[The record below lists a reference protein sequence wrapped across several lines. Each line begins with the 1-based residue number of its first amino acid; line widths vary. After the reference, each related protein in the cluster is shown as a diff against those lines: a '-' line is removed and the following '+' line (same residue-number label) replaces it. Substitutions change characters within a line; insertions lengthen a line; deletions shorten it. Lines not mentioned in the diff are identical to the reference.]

1 MLQFNKIAMFYIHQS
16 ACISPQQTFGV
27 PLFNELV
34 AYENNQLHA
43 IEPKYEG
50 IPPAQI
56 RRMGQALRMGVGSGL
71 SLLKNNI
78 VDGIIIGTANGGIED
93 SISFLNQIEEYEE
106 GRLTPTHF
114 VQSTFNA
121 IAGMLGLIIKN
132 KGYNATHVHRGLA
145 FENTVLD
152 AYMLLQENADTQYLI
167 GAVDEISVRNYHME
181 SIAGWY
187 KKELIKSSELL
198 EHIST
203 GMLPGEG
210 AAMFLV
216 NNKKQN
222 AAAKLLAVAQFHST
236 NSNET
241 FQTLK
246 SFLEQYKIE
255 LDSIDL
261 FVSGNNA
268 DARFQEC
275 YLTIENEFASK
286 PIVHFKKMFGDFQ
299 TVSALALW
307 LSVQLF
313 HTNKIP
319 DFMLSN
325 NANSSETKRILIYNN
340 YRGEQHSF
348 YVLERV

>member
-1 MLQFNKIAMFYIHQS
+1 MLKFYNQVMFYIHQS
-16 ACISPQQTFGV
+16 ACISPQNTFGE
-27 PLFNELV
+27 LLLNELV
-34 AYENNQLHA
+34 AYDNNQLHA

-93 SISFLNQIEEYEE
+93 SISFLNQIEEYQE

-121 IAGMLGLIIKN
+121 IAGMLGMLMKN

-145 FENTVLD
+145 FENTVID
-152 AYMLLQENADTQYLI
+152 AYMLLKENEEAQYLI

-187 KKELIKSSELL
+187 KKELIKSDELFQ
-198 EHIST
+198 HIST

-216 NNKKQN
+216 NNKKEN
-222 AAAKLLAVAQFHST
+222 ASAKLLAISQFYST
-236 NSNET
+236 NSNQILLE
-241 FQTLK
+241 LK
-246 SFLEQYKIE
+246 NFLDQNN
-255 LDSIDL
+255 IDL
-261 FVSGNNA
+261 ESVDLLLSGNNA
-268 DARFQEC
+268 DVRFQEF
-275 YLTIENEFASK
+275 YLSIENNFTSK

-299 TVSALALW
+299 TVSALAVW
-307 LSVQLF
+307 LSTQLF
-313 HTNKIP
+313 RTTEIP
-319 DFMLSN
+319 EFMLKNKVNSN
-325 NANSSETKRILIYNN
+325 QIERILIYNN

-348 YVLERV
+348 YLLECV